1 MGSGDDPTI
10 NIGNISIKC
19 GNCETYQT
27 LCGFH
32 RRDDW
37 HIYVYECE
45 NQLCDPSVTRT
56 LVEVPAHLDE
66 FTRRD
71 PQWRGGR
78 SGHED

>member
-1 MGSGDDPTI
+1 MGSSDDLTI
-10 NIGNISIKC
+10 NIRNISIKC

-27 LCGFH
+27 LCGFR

-45 NQLCDPSVTRT
+45 NQICDPAVTRT

-66 FTRRD
+66 FAHRD
-71 PQWRGGR
+71 PDWRHGR